1 MMFTTL
7 WFLLRSTII
16 SSAPIGYAA
25 LGGVFNER
33 SGVVNIAL
41 EGILLVS
48 SFGYV
53 AGAFFGKSAWWGLF
67 WGIMAGLLLSL
78 IHAIATVTFK
88 INHIVSGV
96 ALNTIAIGVTRMLSL
111 VMFGQETQSKTNSYT
126 RLFGM
131 DIQWLI
137 ALLLFL
143 VIAPLSYWLLFKTS
157 LGLRLRSVGEN
168 PEAADSLGIN
178 VEKMRYTGVLIGGAI
193 ASLGGIAL
201 YPSIWQ
207 SGISGGRGF
216 IGLASMILG
225 NWMPIRSVLASTLFG
240 FADALRLIDVVRKYI
255 PNEFLTAL
263 PYLLVL
269 IVLAGLIGKARP
281 PRADGV
287 PYVRGE

>member
-1 MMFTTL
+1 ML
-7 WFLLRSTII
+7 KIVWFILRSTII

-53 AGAFFGKSAWWGLF
+53 AGAFFGRSAWWGLF
-67 WGIMAGLLLSL
+67 WGIMAGLLISL

-96 ALNTIAIGVTRMLSL
+96 ALNIIAMGVTRMLSL
-111 VMFGQETQSKTNSYT
+111 ILFGQETQSKTNSYT
-126 RLFGM
+126 TIGGL
-131 DIQWLI
+131 DIQFLI
-137 ALLLFL
+137 AIMLFI
-143 VIAPLSYWLLFKTS
+143 VIAPLAYWILFKTS

-178 VEKMRYTGVLIGGAI
+178 VEKMRYTGILIGGAI
-193 ASLGGIAL
+193 ASLGGISL

-225 NWMPIRSVLASTLFG
+225 NWMPIRSVLASTMFG
-240 FADALRLIDVVRKYI
+240 FAEALRLLDFVRTYI
-255 PNEFLTAL
+255 PDEFLTAL
-263 PYLLVL
+263 PYILVL
-269 IVLAGLIGKARP
+269 VVLAGVIGKARP
-281 PRADGV
+281 PRADGI
-287 PYVRGE
+287 PYIRGE

>member
-1 MMFTTL
+1 ML
-7 WFLLRSTII
+7 KIVWFILRSTII

-53 AGAFFGKSAWWGLF
+53 AGAFFGRSAWWGLF
-67 WGIMAGLLLSL
+67 GGIMAGLLLSL

-96 ALNTIAIGVTRMLSL
+96 ALNIIAIGVTRMLSL
-111 VMFGQETQSKTNSYT
+111 ILFGQETQSKTNSYT
-126 RLFGM
+126 TIGGW
-131 DIQWLI
+131 DIQLLI
-137 ALLLFL
+137 AIMLFII
-143 VIAPLSYWLLFKTS
+143 IAPLSYWILFKTS

-178 VEKMRYTGVLIGGAI
+178 VEKMRYTGILIGGAI
-193 ASLGGIAL
+193 ASLGGISL

-225 NWMPIRSVLASTLFG
+225 NWMPIRSVLASTMFG
-240 FADALRLIDVVRKYI
+240 FAEALRLLDVVRTYI
-255 PNEFLTAL
+255 PSEFLTAL
-263 PYLLVL
+263 PYMLVL
-269 IVLAGLIGKARP
+269 VVLAGVIGKARP
-281 PRADGV
+281 PRADGI
-287 PYVRGE
+287 PYIRGE